1 MKKKELISKIDA
13 WLRERREEYI
23 KDVIS
28 AVNIPSISGKSEGI
42 YPYGKDC
49 AKMLDFMQEVMERYT
64 LPYQNHE
71 YHCASSLIKG
81 KKRKQGDRTVLP
93 YGRCAGCRGMGV

>member
-1 MKKKELISKIDA
+1 MKKKDLISIIDT
-13 WLRERREEYI
+13 WINKNRENYVT
-23 KDVIS
+23 DVIS
-28 AVNIPSISGKSEGI
+28 AVNIPSISGRAEGE
-42 YPYGKDC
+42 YPYGRAC

-81 KKRKQGDRTVLP
+81 KKGNKEIGLFCHTDVVP
-93 YGRCAGCRGMGV
+93 AVGE